1 MKILFCVILKSYQL
15 IMKGCVKWHLS
26 TISMGYVI
34 NKSWSS
40 LLREE
45 FSKDYYKKI
54 MSLLNEEYS
63 NKSIFPPR
71 KNVFEAL
78 NITNYEDVKVV
89 ILGQDPYHGPNQA
102 HGLSFSV
109 LPGTKLP
116 PSLVNIFKELS
127 DDCQIDMP
135 TTGYLT
141 PWAKQG
147 VLLLN
152 TVLTVEKS
160 KAHSHKN
167 KGWENF
173 TNCIIKS
180 LNNKENPI
188 IFVLWGKPAQQKKQ
202 LINQDKHIIIEA
214 PHPSPLSAY
223 RGFFGSKPFSNI
235 NLSLEKT
242 GQTPIDWALS

>member
-1 MKILFCVILKSYQL
+1 MLKNLITTDWKDILQDEFNQD
-15 IMKGCVKWHLS
+15 
-26 TISMGYVI
+26 YVEDLESFLEDEYN
-34 NKSWSS
+34 NKT
-40 LLREE
+40 
-45 FSKDYYKKI
+45 
-54 MSLLNEEYS
+54 
-63 NKSIFPPR
+63 IFP
-71 KNVFEAL
+71 KKEEIFSAL
-78 NITNYEDVKVV
+78 NHTSFNDTKVV
-89 ILGQDPYHGPNQA
+89 ILGQDPYHGDNQA

-135 TTGYLT
+135 TTGDLT

-173 TNCIIKS
+173 TNDIIKS
-180 LNNKENPI
+180 LNNKKNPI
-188 IFVLWGKPAQQKKQ
+188 IFVLWGKPAQQKKK
-202 LINQDKHIIIEA
+202 LIDQEKHIIIEA

-242 GQTPIDWALS
+242 GQTPIDWSLS

>member
-102 HGLSFSV
+102 QGLSFSV
-109 LPGTKLP
+109 PENIPAP
-116 PSLVNIFKELS
+116 PSLQNILKELS
-127 DDCQIDMP
+127 DDLGQRDHHD
-135 TTGYLT
+135 LT
-141 PWAKQG
+141 PWAQQG

-152 TVLTVEKS
+152 ACLTVP
-160 KAHSHKN
+160 AGRANGHA
-167 KGWENF
+167 GQIWEPF
-173 TNCIIKS
+173 TDAIIKVV
-180 LNNKENPI
+180 NQKETPVVFILWGGYARKKKALITNPI
-188 IFVLWGKPAQQKKQ
+188 HHV
-202 LINQDKHIIIEA
+202 IESA
-214 PHPSPLSAY
+214 HPSPLSAY
-223 RGFFGSKPFSNI
+223 RGFFGSHPFSRANAY
-235 NLSLEKT
+235 LTQDGLEA
-242 GQTPIDWALS
+242 IDWLK

>member
-1 MKILFCVILKSYQL
+1 MLKNFITTDWKDILQ
-15 IMKGCVKWHLS
+15 
-26 TISMGYVI
+26 
-34 NKSWSS
+34 
-40 LLREE
+40 EE
-45 FSKDYYKKI
+45 FNQDYVKNLE
-54 MSLLNEEYS
+54 SFLEDEYN
-63 NKSIFPPR
+63 NKTIFP
-71 KNVFEAL
+71 KKEEIFSAL
-78 NITNYEDVKVV
+78 NHTSFNDTKVV
-89 ILGQDPYHGPNQA
+89 ILGQDPYHGDNQA

-116 PSLVNIFKELS
+116 PSLVNIFKELA
-127 DDCQIDMP
+127 DDCQINMP
-135 TTGYLT
+135 NTGDLT

-160 KAHSHKN
+160 NAHSHKN

-173 TNCIIKS
+173 TNDIIKS
-180 LNNKENPI
+180 LNNKKNPI
-188 IFVLWGKPAQQKKQ
+188 IFVLWGKPAQQKRK
-202 LINQDKHIIIEA
+202 LIDQEKHIIIEA

-242 GQTPIDWALS
+242 GQTPIDWSLS

>member
-1 MKILFCVILKSYQL
+1 MLKNL
-15 IMKGCVKWHLS
+15 ITTDWKDVLQDEFNQA
-26 TISMGYVI
+26 YVENLESFLEDEYN
-34 NKSWSS
+34 NKT
-40 LLREE
+40 
-45 FSKDYYKKI
+45 
-54 MSLLNEEYS
+54 
-63 NKSIFPPR
+63 IFP
-71 KNVFEAL
+71 KKEEIFSAL
-78 NITNYEDVKVV
+78 NHTSFNDTKVV
-89 ILGQDPYHGPNQA
+89 ILGQDPYHGDNQA

-116 PSLVNIFKELS
+116 PSLVNIFKELA
-127 DDCQIDMP
+127 DDCQINMP
-135 TTGYLT
+135 STGDLT

-173 TNCIIKS
+173 TNDIIKS
-180 LNNKENPI
+180 LNNKKNPI
-188 IFVLWGKPAQQKKQ
+188 IFVLWGKPAQQKKK
-202 LINQDKHIIIEA
+202 LIDQEKHIIIEA

-235 NLSLEKT
+235 NLSLEKI
-242 GQTPIDWALS
+242 GQIPIDWSLS